1 MAFQP
6 NFLLFTPQFGRLI
19 RPLDWEHTF
28 AIQDHNQLKLLCGCR
43 HRESVIVARQQLQS
57 LLLLR
62 CCCCV
67 VAAALLLLPCSHCCD
82 IAQMR
87 KHLKG
92 FVLLFQLLSPF
103 HLIRFPFF
111 FSACFSALLLCVAV
125 ILLISQSNKQRGAA
139 AILQQDVYCYGRA
152 THPKFFVSSSSFCLA
167 TSAWT

>member
-67 VAAALLLLPCSHCCD
+67 VSAAMLTLLRYCTDAKTFEGLRSTVP
-82 IAQMR
+82 IIVA
-87 KHLKG
+87 
-92 FVLLFQLLSPF
+92 LSPDSLPIF
-103 HLIRFPFF
+103 L

-125 ILLISQSNKQRGAA
+125 VLLISQSNKQRGAA